1 MKVGDL
7 VKLRDRGSWT
17 SSAKEYL
24 GHAGVIFEIREKR
37 GEVFVFINDKFASF
51 LPRYLE
57 VIDESR

>member
-7 VKLRDRGSWT
+7 VKIKNEGLSLNV
-17 SSAKEYL
+17 AAMVL
-24 GHAGVIFEIREKR
+24 GHTGVIFEIREKR
-37 GEVFVFINDKFASF
+37 NETFVFINNKFISF

>member
-7 VKLRDRGSWT
+7 VKLRDRGISKA
-17 SSAKEYL
+17 SAKEYL
-24 GHAGVIFEIREKR
+24 GHVGIIFEIRKKR
-37 GEVFVFINDKFASF
+37 NEVFVFINNKFATF